1 MNTLMA
7 AMSRVKRALG
17 IPDTISVLGVVRMCP
32 ILVFLSLLIL
42 APVLVMALN
51 GASRWKRAMKW
62 RSSRR

>member
-32 ILVFLSLLIL
+32 ILVFLSLLSL
-42 APVLVMALN
+42 AAVLVMAQ
-51 GASRWKRAMKW
+51 S
-62 RSSRR
+62 